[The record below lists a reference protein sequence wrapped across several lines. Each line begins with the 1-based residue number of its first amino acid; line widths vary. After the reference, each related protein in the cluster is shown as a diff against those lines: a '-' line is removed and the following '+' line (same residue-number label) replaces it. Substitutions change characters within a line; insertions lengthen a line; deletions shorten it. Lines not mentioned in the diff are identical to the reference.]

1 VRALESFLRDGQKEA
16 EEALA
21 RLRSAEVQSVDQAK
35 AELREIAE
43 LRAEVAE
50 KRAAV
55 EDVARSEPLPA
66 EMVEVGRLV
75 HVHSVDG
82 NGRIVHVEARGK
94 VIVDLDGG
102 IRVSTEAGDLELP
115 QPPKKRVEAR
125 ERAVSMRWPSASQV
139 PLQLDLRG
147 LTVSEALREVE
158 TYLDEVLRADLR
170 NARILHGKG
179 TGALR
184 EAVRAYLASCS
195 FVSSFKY
202 APPNQGG
209 DGVTEIEIAG
219 DSPTN

>member
-1 VRALESFLRDGQKEA
+1 MR
-16 EEALA
+16 
-21 RLRSAEVQSVDQAK
+21 
-35 AELREIAE
+35 
-43 LRAEVAE
+43 
-50 KRAAV
+50 
-55 EDVARSEPLPA
+55 
-66 EMVEVGRLV
+66 
-75 HVHSVDG
+75 

-102 IRVSTEAGDLELP
+102 IRVSTETGDLELP
-115 QPPKKRVEAR
+115 RAPKRRVDDR
-125 ERAVSMRWPSASQV
+125 ERSVEMRRPRPSQV

-147 LTVSEALREVE
+147 MTVNEALRAVE
-158 TYLDEVLRADLR
+158 TYLDELLRADLR

-209 DGVTEIEIAG
+209 DGVTEIELAG
-219 DSPTN
+219 ETSHKLKDRGPDR